1 MVKQTGLLSLQNIV
15 YSENKKHTI
24 IINSKNN
31 KNIQITGVGC
41 PLSLG
46 TASPLKVWS
55 WPRGFSST
63 SDLTDGDQTPAFSL
77 AKHRVPIEGETFD
90 LLCQ

>member
-1 MVKQTGLLSLQNIV
+1 M
-15 YSENKKHTI
+15 
-24 IINSKNN
+24 
-31 KNIQITGVGC
+31 
-41 PLSLG
+41 G